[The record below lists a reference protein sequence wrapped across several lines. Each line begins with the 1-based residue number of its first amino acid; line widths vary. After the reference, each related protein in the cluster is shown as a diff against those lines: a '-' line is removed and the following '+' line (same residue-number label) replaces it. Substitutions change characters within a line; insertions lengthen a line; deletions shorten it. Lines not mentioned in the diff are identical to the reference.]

1 MSSSLNARHRKVR
14 RKRKTKAMIKYRLS
28 CSAGHEFESWF
39 RAIGDYDKQWQS
51 GLILCPICGSKE
63 ITKMPMA
70 PAVVKGRGSETPLP
84 LSEGRGNE
92 AAELVLGK
100 LRAFQQ
106 SVIENSEDVGSR
118 FADEAR
124 KIHFG
129 EAEER
134 RIRGNS
140 TAEEAKEMLEDGVP
154 FGILPPLPEDL
165 N

>member
-1 MSSSLNARHRKVR
+1 
-14 RKRKTKAMIKYRLS
+14 MIKYCLS
-28 CSAGHEFESWF
+28 CSGGHEFESWF
-39 RAIGDYDKQWQS
+39 RAIGDYDTQWES
-51 GLILCPICGSKE
+51 GLIVCPICGSKE
-63 ITKMPMA
+63 ITKQPMA
-70 PAVVKGRGSETPLP
+70 PAVLTGRDSARLPQPSAGSE
-84 LSEGRGNE
+84 SDSAE
-92 AAELVLGK
+92 AAVLGT
-100 LRAFQQ
+100 LRALKK

-140 TAEEAKEMLEDGVP
+140 TPEEAKEMLEEGVP
-154 FGILPPLPEDL
+154 FGILPLLPEDL

>member
-1 MSSSLNARHRKVR
+1 
-14 RKRKTKAMIKYRLS
+14 MIKYCLS

-39 RAIGDYDKQWQS
+39 RAIGDYDTQWQS
-51 GLILCPICGSKE
+51 GLIVCPICGSKE
-63 ITKMPMA
+63 ITKLPMA
-70 PAVVKGRGSETPLP
+70 PAVLTGRGSESLP
-84 LSEGRGNE
+84 KPSSERPEIDHAE
-92 AAELVLGK
+92 AAALGT
-100 LRAFQQ
+100 LRAFKQ
-106 SVIENSEDVGSR
+106 SVIENTEDVGSR

-129 EAEER
+129 EAKER

-154 FGILPPLPEDL
+154 FGILPLLPEDL

>member
-1 MSSSLNARHRKVR
+1 MRKPP
-14 RKRKTKAMIKYRLS
+14 
-28 CSAGHEFESWF
+28 CSA
-39 RAIGDYDKQWQS
+39 R
-51 GLILCPICGSKE
+51 
-63 ITKMPMA
+63 
-70 PAVVKGRGSETPLP
+70 
-84 LSEGRGNE
+84 
-92 AAELVLGK
+92 
-100 LRAFQQ
+100 LRALKK

-140 TAEEAKEMLEDGVP
+140 TPEEAKEMLEEGVP
-154 FGILPPLPEDL
+154 FGILPLLPEDL

>member
-1 MSSSLNARHRKVR
+1 V
-14 RKRKTKAMIKYRLS
+14 
-28 CSAGHEFESWF
+28 
-39 RAIGDYDKQWQS
+39 
-51 GLILCPICGSKE
+51 KE
-63 ITKMPMA
+63 H
-70 PAVVKGRGSETPLP
+70 GSETPLP
-84 LSEGRGNE
+84 LSVGRGNE
-92 AAELVLGK
+92 AAESVLGK